1 MCENSAY
8 TNTHFSLFTQGGDV
22 KRFNYKT
29 LKRGS
34 VPPKKSRHSFSGRSC
49 RPPVLRNLQALP
61 LLPKKWRIDGQC
73 CQILNFFLAF

>member
-8 TNTHFSLFTQGGDV
+8 TNTHFSLFTRTGGDV

-34 VPPKKSRHSFSGRSC
+34 VPPKKKSAFVFGGDPAARLFLETCRRSLCFPKSGGLMVSA
-49 RPPVLRNLQALP
+49 V
-61 LLPKKWRIDGQC
+61 K
-73 CQILNFFLAF
+73 F

>member
-8 TNTHFSLFTQGGDV
+8 TNTPFSLFTHTGGDV

-34 VPPKKSRHSFSGRSC
+34 VPPKSRHSFSGGDPAARLFLETCMRSLYC
-49 RPPVLRNLQALP
+49 
-61 LLPKKWRIDGQC
+61 PKSGGLMVIAVK
-73 CQILNFFLAF
+73 F